1 MMDTIIE
8 FFQQNDYYY
17 LKLLSIPIV
26 SGSIGW
32 FTNWQA
38 IQMTFYP
45 INFWGIKIGKI
56 PIGWQGIIPANGAKM
71 ADITVDLMTQKLI
84 SVENV
89 FERLN
94 PDDVARE
101 MGPQMKELSEKV
113 VTDAMMKYQPNL
125 WKNTPQLVK
134 NTIFNRTAQD
144 IPDAIRGM
152 MQDVKDNINELMNL
166 KKLCV
171 EAIIK
176 DKTLINEIFLR
187 CGSEEFKFIEVS
199 GWWFGLIFGIPQMLV
214 WHFFPLD
221 WTLPVAGVIVG
232 YATNWLALKLIFSP
246 KRPIKFLFWTFI
258 GLFIKRQ
265 KEVSA
270 EYGKIIAERVLNS
283 ENLWEHMLNEKGGE
297 RMYRLIETHINNGI
311 EKATDTVPGPIM
323 NLLEGT
329 KAYSDIKELI
339 VRDMVRQMPSRLR
352 NLYDFTDKAFDIE
365 GIMREKLQALPPEDF
380 VGVLRPAFEEE
391 EFKLILVGAILGGLA
406 GLAQLFLVFG
416 TAN

>member
-1 MMDTIIE
+1 MENVIQ
-8 FFQQNDYYY
+8 FFQQNNYYF
-17 LKLLSIPIV
+17 LKLFSIPIV
-26 SGSIGW
+26 SGLIGW

-38 IQMTFYP
+38 IKMTFYP

-56 PIGWQGIIPANGAKM
+56 PIGWQGIIPANGPKM

-84 SVENV
+84 SVEEV

-101 MGPQMKELSEKV
+101 MGPQMRELSEQV
-113 VTDAMMKYQPNL
+113 VNNAMAKHQPNL
-125 WKNTPQLVK
+125 WRNTPQLVK
-134 NTIFNRTAQD
+134 NRIFNRTAQD
-144 IPDAIRGM
+144 IPEAIRGM

-171 EAIIK
+171 EAIVK

-187 CGSEEFKFIEVS
+187 CGKEEFKFIEVS
-199 GWWFGLIFGIPQMLV
+199 GWWFGMLFGIGQMLV
-214 WHFFPLD
+214 WHFFPAD
-221 WTLPVAGVIVG
+221 WTLPVAGVVVG

-246 KRPIKFLFWTFI
+246 KRPVRFLFWTFI

-297 RMYRLIETHINNGI
+297 RMYRLIESHINNGI
-311 EKATDTVPGPIM
+311 LRATVNVPGPIM
-323 NLLEGT
+323 NILEGT
-329 KAYSDIKELI
+329 KTYNDIKELI
-339 VRDMVRQMPSRLR
+339 IRDMVRQMPSKLR
-352 NLYDFTDKAFDIE
+352 NLYEFTDKAFDIE
-365 GIMREKLQALPPEDF
+365 GIMRDKLQALPPEDF

-391 EFKLILVGAILGGLA
+391 ELKLILVGALLGGLA
-406 GLAQLFLVFG
+406 GLAQLLFVFS
-416 TAN
+416 